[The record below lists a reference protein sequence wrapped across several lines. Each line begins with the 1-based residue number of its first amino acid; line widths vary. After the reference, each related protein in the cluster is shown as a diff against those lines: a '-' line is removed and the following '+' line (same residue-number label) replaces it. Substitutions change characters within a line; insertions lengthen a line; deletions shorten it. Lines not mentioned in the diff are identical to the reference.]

1 MAVLL
6 IIAVLG
12 APLVFVLVRSRFWPN
27 GRCPRCRSRKGRGAG
42 STDQAFNR
50 CGRCGGSGERIRP
63 LARIWPAHRE
73 AARKAAAKRKRDR
86 SRQ

>member
-6 IIAVLG
+6 IVAVL
-12 APLVFVLVRSRFWPN
+12 AAALAFVLVRSRYWQY
-27 GRCPRCRSRKGRGAG
+27 GRCPRCRSRKGRGVG

-63 LARIWPAHRE
+63 LARIWPAHRQ
-73 AARKAAAKRKRDR
+73 AARKAALKRKKDR
-86 SRQ
+86 SRR